1 MKTVMKS
8 ISALVLGTF
17 LLGSIPSYAADAAPG
32 QTASSPA
39 PGSGMNGTTSV
50 PHEKKA
56 TKKAH
61 KKVTRKAH
69 KKVTKKA
76 YKKHEKKIEKKGSK
90 VSPATN

>member
-8 ISALVLGTF
+8 ISALILGTF